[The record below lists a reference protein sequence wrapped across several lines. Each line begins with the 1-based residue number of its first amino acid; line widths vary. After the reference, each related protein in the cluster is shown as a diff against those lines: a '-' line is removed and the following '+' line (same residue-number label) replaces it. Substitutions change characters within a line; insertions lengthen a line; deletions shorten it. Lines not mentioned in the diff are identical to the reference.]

1 VKILEEKMIY
11 ITKANSQLEKETR
24 TTRNDNKALEKI
36 NKEQQIRIESMTS
49 LAHQSNLKFLATKA
63 KMKEILKQLF
73 MLNAYF

>member
-24 TTRNDNKALEKI
+24 TTRN
-36 NKEQQIRIESMTS
+36 ESMTS